1 MNSRFAYFTVPAN
14 WQQTDI
20 LKEVTFKATLSG
32 GSGGQNVNKVSSK
45 MEMYWTPANCVFLD
59 QEKIDKIL
67 LKLNLKLSST
77 GELRLVCDEERSQ
90 LQNKEK
96 LITKFY
102 KLLASCFIEQKPRRA
117 SKPTKSSVANRLD
130 GKKIKKEVKK
140 GRGKIDY

>member
-14 WQQTDI
+14 WQKTDI
-20 LKEVTFKATLSG
+20 IREVSFKATLSG
-32 GSGGQNVNKVSSK
+32 GSGGQNVNKVSTK
-45 MEMYWTPANCVFLD
+45 MELYWTPEDSMVLE
-59 QEKIDKIL
+59 QEKKDKVL
-67 LKLNLKLSST
+67 ERLASKLSGA

-102 KLLASCFIEQKPRRA
+102 RLLASCFEVQKPRRA
-117 SKPTKSSVANRLD
+117 SKPTRSSVANRL
-130 GKKIKKEVKK
+130 GEKKMKKEIKK

>member
-45 MEMYWTPANCVFLD
+45 MEMYWTPANCVFLG

-67 LKLNLKLSST
+67 LKLNSKLSST

-90 LQNKEK
+90 L
-96 LITKFY
+96 
-102 KLLASCFIEQKPRRA
+102 
-117 SKPTKSSVANRLD
+117 
-130 GKKIKKEVKK
+130 
-140 GRGKIDY
+140 